1 MTPYEISHRQAA
13 IMLKHGE
20 PGRIQI
26 RPKDLDWNWIKSTD
40 PDWNWINSTDPDWN
54 WVNNNYRWVG
64 PGKRV
69 ELKRGMEVK
78 TDIHLYLV
86 VNDESAGKVTLSTS
100 ESSEKSS
107 VEYITHYRWPNSED
121 QTWLPVVQEEVLE
134 V

>member
-1 MTPYEISHRQAA
+1 MTHYEISHRKAA

-20 PGRIQI
+20 PGRIQA
-26 RPKDLDWNWIKSTD
+26 RSRNTGCPWADDNN
-40 PDWNWINSTDPDWN
+40 PDWNWEDCE
-54 WVNNNYRWVG
+54 YRWVG

-78 TDIHLYLV
+78 TPSGETYLL
-86 VNDESAGKVTLSTS
+86 LSDKIGPS
-100 ESSEKSS
+100 YCVWMPGQCWREH
-107 VEYITHYRWPNSED
+107 VENFTHYRWPNSED